1 MDFAPQTRVR
11 LLDIVLLIV
20 AAVSAGFLVVNLVSP
35 NRSIPA
41 LFLAGL
47 AFTASLLILLGSWL
61 DPDRIRASQS
71 NAMLTLAGETLE
83 SMTNRG
89 LDTVSAQEVCELMLP
104 ATSAIAVAITDK
116 ERILG
121 YAGRDKAYN
130 EVGSLIQTQATHTV
144 IQDAQMLILR
154 TQEEI
159 GLPLRSVI
167 HAAII
172 APLFKGEEVIGA
184 LKFYYPSSVRLTET
198 EESIAQGFAEL
209 LSTQISANAL
219 EEQHRLFTS
228 MELKLLQ
235 SQINPHFLFNTIN
248 TISALIRTDPAQARE
263 LLRDFATFYRRTL
276 EDASDLITL
285 ERELDQT
292 ERYLRFE
299 IARFGEDRL
308 QFSTALGEGVRESL
322 VPAFLVQPL
331 VENAVR
337 HAMPSEGTLHI
348 TCSAQ
353 RTGADLTLVVEDDGL
368 GMNEEAQAKLL
379 EGGSSKGLGLA
390 LKNIQE
396 RIRGYYGPES
406 YMQVESEEGKGT
418 SVQLFLKGSCAW

>member
-1 MDFAPQTRVR
+1 MGFTRQTRIRILNV
-11 LLDIVLLIV
+11 VLLIV
-20 AAVSAGFLVVNLVSP
+20 AAVSAGFLLVNLVSAD
-35 NRSIPA
+35 RSIPA
-41 LFLAGL
+41 LFMAGL
-47 AFTASLLILLGSWL
+47 AFTASLLVLLGTWL

-83 SMTNRG
+83 SMMSHG
-89 LDTVSAQEVCELMLP
+89 LDMVSAQEVCELMLP
-104 ATSAIAVAITDK
+104 ASSAIAVAITDK

-130 EVGSLIQTQATHTV
+130 EVGTPIQTQATHAV
-144 IQDAQMLILR
+144 IQDAQMRILR

-159 GLPLRSVI
+159 GLPSRSAI

-172 APLFKGEEVIGA
+172 APLFKGEEAIGA
-184 LKFYYPSSVRLTET
+184 LKFYYPSSARLNET
-198 EESIAQGFAEL
+198 EESIAKGFAEL

-248 TISALIRTDPAQARE
+248 TISALIRTDPSQARE
-263 LLRDFATFYRRTL
+263 LLREFATFYRRTL
-276 EDASDLITL
+276 ENASDLITL
-285 ERELDQT
+285 GQELDQT
-292 ERYLRFE
+292 QRYLRFE

-308 QFSTALGEGVRESL
+308 QFSTDLGEGVMESL

-348 TCSAQ
+348 KCSAH
-353 RTGADLTLVVEDDGL
+353 RSGADLTLVVEDDGI
-368 GMNEEAQAKLL
+368 GMSEEVKSKVFQ
-379 EGGSSKGLGLA
+379 GGSSNGLGLA
-390 LKNIQE
+390 MKNIQD

-418 SVQLFLKGSCAW
+418 SVRLYLKGSCAW

>member
-116 ERILG
+116 ECILG

-130 EVGSLIQTQATHTV
+130 EVGSTIQTQATHTV

-198 EESIAQGFAEL
+198 EESIAKGFAEL

-235 SQINPHFLFNTIN
+235 SQINPHFLFNTIKRIGPN
-248 TISALIRTDPAQARE
+248 
-263 LLRDFATFYRRTL
+263 RTL
-276 EDASDLITL
+276 
-285 ERELDQT
+285 
-292 ERYLRFE
+292 
-299 IARFGEDRL
+299 
-308 QFSTALGEGVRESL
+308 
-322 VPAFLVQPL
+322 PAF
-331 VENAVR
+331 
-337 HAMPSEGTLHI
+337 
-348 TCSAQ
+348 
-353 RTGADLTLVVEDDGL
+353 
-368 GMNEEAQAKLL
+368 
-379 EGGSSKGLGLA
+379 
-390 LKNIQE
+390 
-396 RIRGYYGPES
+396 
-406 YMQVESEEGKGT
+406 
-418 SVQLFLKGSCAW
+418 